1 LGIGVDLCGAPGT
14 SFTHERKDELMA
26 PMIDLDVFLPV
37 FNGQQTE
44 NFVSVYSMRLRVVL
58 LRLPG
63 PLYTLA
69 VYDQAGGGTSLMT
82 EVG

>member
-69 VYDQAGGGTSLMT
+69 VYDQTGGGTSLMT